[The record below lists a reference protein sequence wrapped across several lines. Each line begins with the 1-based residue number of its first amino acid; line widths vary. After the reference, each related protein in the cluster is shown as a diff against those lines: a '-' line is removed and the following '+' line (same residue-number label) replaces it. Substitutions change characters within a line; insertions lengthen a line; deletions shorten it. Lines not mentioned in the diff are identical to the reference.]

1 MRVCREGLKVRCGNR
16 VSRSSREGL
25 LRRVQVEGGDSNLR
39 QGEEGVFPSKIERT
53 SVESL

>member
-1 MRVCREGLKVRCGNR
+1 MRCGNR